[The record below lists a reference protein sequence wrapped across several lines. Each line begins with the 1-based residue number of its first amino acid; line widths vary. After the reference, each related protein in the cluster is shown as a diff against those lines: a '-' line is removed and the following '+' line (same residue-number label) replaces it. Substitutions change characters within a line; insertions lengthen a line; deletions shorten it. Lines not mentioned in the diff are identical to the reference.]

1 MIAVERSHLH
11 IAAIT
16 HPGMR
21 GKNNE
26 DRYAV
31 SAYQVGRRDD
41 TPSLF
46 GIVADGVGGH
56 RAGEVAAEIAV
67 EHISRRVAESDAS
80 DPLNTLRTAFLE
92 SSQAIYE
99 RSITADQLQ
108 GMSTTCACAWIIND
122 RLYIAAVGDSRIYLL
137 REDRIQQ
144 LTTDHTWVQEAV
156 DQGALTLEQA
166 RQHPN
171 AHVIRRHLGSQQPSE
186 PDFRL
191 RLRSAEKDLNAE
203 ANQGMRL
210 HTGDRLLL
218 CSDGLTD
225 LVEDEEILAIF
236 STRDRDLA
244 LHELVELANERGG
257 HDNITIVAIQVPEQD
272 ARFAGVDR
280 RRRRNSMLG
289 FTLGLMV
296 VLLFG
301 VALIAGLFLAQDR
314 VTADATAFPTIG
326 GQTVRNTLIQATL
339 APTGRGQ
346 GNSATLPTNAST
358 NPVTLATLFP
368 ETQEPSVTPVQAT
381 YTPWPTS
388 TLAPLSLDR

>member
-11 IAAIT
+11 VAAIT
-16 HPGMR
+16 HPGMK

-31 SAYQVGRRDD
+31 SAYQISRRDE

-80 DPLNTLRTAFLE
+80 APLDTLRQAFIE
-92 SSQAIYE
+92 ASEIIYQ
-99 RSITADQLQ
+99 RSVTDDQLQ

-137 REDRIQQ
+137 REGGIQQ
-144 LTTDHTWVQEAV
+144 MTIDHTWVQEAV
-156 DQGALTLEQA
+156 AQGALTQEQA

-186 PDFRL
+186 PDLRL
-191 RLRSAEKDLNAE
+191 RLRPEERDDRAE
-203 ANQGMRL
+203 ANQGTRL
-210 HTGDRLLL
+210 RAGDRLIL

-225 LVEDEEILAIF
+225 LVEDEKILAVI
-236 STRDRDLA
+236 STKDRDQA

-257 HDNITIVAIQVPEQD
+257 HDNITILTIQVPEQD
-272 ARFAGVDR
+272 ARFAGADR

-289 FTLGLMV
+289 FVLGLVV
-296 VLLFG
+296 VLLLG
-301 VALIAGLFLAQDR
+301 VVLIAGLFLAQDQ
-314 VTADATAFPTIG
+314 VNAEATSEQPVE
-326 GQTVRNTLIQATL
+326 GQTVGNPPIQPTR

-346 GNSATLPTNAST
+346 GDSSALSTSAST
-358 NPVTLATLFP
+358 DPVTFATLFP
-368 ETQEPSVTPVQAT
+368 ETQESTATLVQAT

-388 TLAPLSLDR
+388 TLAPPSLDR